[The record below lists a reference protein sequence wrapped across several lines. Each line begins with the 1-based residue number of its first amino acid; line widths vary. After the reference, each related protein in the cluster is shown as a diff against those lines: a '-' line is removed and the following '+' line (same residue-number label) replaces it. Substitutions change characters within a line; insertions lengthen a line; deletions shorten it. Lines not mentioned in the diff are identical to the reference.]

1 MARGPGDLKATMRRV
16 ETRLLLR
23 ALEATGWNYGKAADQ
38 LGIHRNTLRYR
49 LQALGI
55 RRPSAPASTDDNSGD
70 R

>member
-1 MARGPGDLKATMRRV
+1 MARGAGGLKATMRRV

-23 ALEATGWNYGKAADQ
+23 ALETAGWSYGKAADQ
-38 LGIHRNTLRYR
+38 LGIHRNTLRSR

-55 RRPSAPASTDDNSGD
+55 RRPAAPGSRDEDSGK

>member
-1 MARGPGDLKATMRRV
+1 MRRV

-23 ALEATGWNYGKAADQ
+23 ALEAAGWSYGKAAAQ

-55 RRPSAPASTDDNSGD
+55 RRPGAPGSMDDDSEK

>member
-1 MARGPGDLKATMRRV
+1 MARGAGDLKAIMRRI

-23 ALEATGWNYGKAADQ
+23 ALDAAGWSYGKAAAQ

-55 RRPSAPASTDDNSGD
+55 RRPAGPGLTNDSSEN